1 MRTLL
6 LSDSN
11 KRVKDVLYGALII
24 IEGAASC
31 RIEFVFESWV
41 SGKNFF
47 RNNSFAKH
55 LLDAL
60 SNKAKIRLFGQAFMA
75 KRAVKP

>member
-1 MRTLL
+1 MMSWVSSFSTRNSSDMRTLL

-41 SGKNFF
+41 SG
-47 RNNSFAKH
+47 
-55 LLDAL
+55 
-60 SNKAKIRLFGQAFMA
+60 
-75 KRAVKP
+75 